1 MLNTHSRRNVLVNMS
16 TRVENEVRV
25 RLRSALTFE
34 ELLST
39 CLDSLGEDG
48 SLKFARGTLRPDNQ
62 ADEI

>member
-1 MLNTHSRRNVLVNMS
+1 MVNMS